1 MPVLGLTDVLHH
13 KSTVCCSFD
22 ILITSIIIAF
32 LGEELIKKTT
42 KIILLI
48 TRGAVSLVMCSSGF
62 VSSFFHL
69 V

>member
-13 KSTVCCSFD
+13 KGTVCWSYE

-32 LGEELIKKTT
+32 FGEELIKKNHQDN
-42 KIILLI
+42 IINNE
-48 TRGAVSLVMCSSGF
+48 R
-62 VSSFFHL
+62 SSFFSN

>member
-13 KSTVCCSFD
+13 KGIVCWSYD